1 MDSYKIHRGRYPPS
15 IHSRNTASP
24 TPVNTS

>member
-15 IHSRNTASP
+15 IHSLSTASP
-24 TPVNTS
+24 TPIS